1 MVVRIQM
8 RLPPTVRATEARIRR
23 LALRVSSCLIP
34 ASVAASACAFW
45 RLGADLNWT
54 GQFAISR
61 GLFSHWQVW
70 LAAAVLLQILAS
82 RLNRYGRGDG
92 AAMP

>member
-8 RLPPTVRATEARIRR
+8 RLPPTVRATEARIRHFVLTVSNWLT
-23 LALRVSSCLIP
+23 LASIA
-34 ASVAASACAFW
+34 ASVCAFW
-45 RLGADLNWT
+45 RLWADLNWT
-54 GQFAISR
+54 EQFAVSR

-82 RLNRYGRGDG
+82 TLNRYGRGDG